1 MSILDYLRAK
11 DSSQENYLLKD
22 HIKET
27 VQRAVDLKKFVN
39 ENRDKI
45 QYDKLTDKFFENL
58 IIACF
63 LHDLGKIDYTFQ
75 KKVFRKEEREN
86 GEEFKNV
93 RDFLKE
99 ESANVNV
106 NHHEV
111 ISLLYLKIFAEV
123 FAEAESD
130 KWMGKIGTAILLHHY
145 NDFYT
150 NREKIDISE
159 VIREYQRNREYS
171 DLKNYVVFLQKNRNK
186 VEEILKELIAYIKK
200 GVKDEF
206 VESTLTKLEQKI
218 NFDRLNDFSEEDGL
232 APKLIL
238 FDPHQFDLHNKD
250 QNKNSEWYDFFV
262 FLGCLRRCDY
272 SASGNVEIEYQ
283 KKLTD
288 VFGDLDVKIKE
299 KINSDCLWQEELL
312 KHRDGENL
320 ILIAPTGSGKTEF
333 ALLWAKNRGKKLIYT
348 LPLRVALNDLYNR
361 FANEKNGYFKQDD
374 LRILHSTSFIEY
386 LDEEKDGKDL
396 SIDEKQTTSRLFSS
410 PLILTT
416 PDQVFLSSIKYY
428 GFDKLYSIYPISS
441 VVIDEIQA
449 YNPEMAAVIIRTIE
463 DIQQL
468 KGSVLIITATF
479 PPYFETYFEKFFKN
493 FKKIDIEKDA
503 LGVTIKNNKLKRHK
517 ISFIDKPLFEYDKN
531 KELIVK
537 NIEDITGILN
547 ANREKNVLITVN
559 NVGKA
564 VQLFKELEKEFESR
578 LKIKVEDGNRTTE
591 EKQNKK
597 KTKEIPLLLHS
608 RLLEKEKARRIKEIK
623 DTLEKQQNKKE
634 TKDPIEGMIV
644 ISTQIVEASVDID
657 FDILITEM
665 SPIDSQIQRWGRIY
679 RNRGEDYRGEKPNIY
694 IFSSNDKGTFAI
706 YDEDVILATEKKIK
720 EVSDSN
726 LVLDYKNEIDLI
738 KKVFS
743 EKVQD
748 NTQDKTLEDRYIQ
761 KIKENLKWLGYTS
774 AEKRSEAQRIF
785 RRIAGVQVVF
795 ADLIDGNESENE
807 EDKELKK
814 RLAEILNSKNI
825 GNLSINEIVKEMEVE
840 QIDENLKWKVL
851 KILYDHSINIP
862 IFAFENL
869 NKISKNTVGG
879 FTIITTERIGC
890 KEEDVVKFGITKIEN
905 LNIDEQEI
913 EESENVI

>member
-1 MSILDYLRAK
+1 MSGGGYNMSVLDYLRAK
-11 DSSQENYLLKD
+11 DSSEENYLLKD
-22 HIKET
+22 HIRET
-27 VQRAVDLKKFVN
+27 VRRAVDLKKFVD
-39 ENRDKI
+39 ENKDEI
-45 QYDKLTDKFFENL
+45 QYKKFTDEFFKNL

-106 NHHEV
+106 NHHGV
-111 ISLLYLKIFAEV
+111 ISLLYLKIFDGT
-123 FAEAESD
+123 ESD
-130 KWMGKIGTAILLHHY
+130 KWMDKIGTAILLHHY

-150 NREKIDISE
+150 NRKKIDISE
-159 VIREYQRNREYS
+159 VIREYS

-186 VEEILKELIAYIKK
+186 VEEILKELIAYIKE
-200 GVKDEF
+200 GVKDEL
-206 VESTLTKLEQKI
+206 VENTLTELEQKI

-299 KINSDCLWQEELL
+299 KINSDYLWQEKLL
-312 KHRDGENL
+312 EQHKHDENL

-348 LPLRVALNDLYNR
+348 LPLRVALNDLYDR
-361 FANEKNGYFKQDD
+361 FANDGNGYFKHDD

-386 LDEEKDGKDL
+386 LDEEKNGEDL

-468 KGSVLIITATF
+468 KGNVLIITATF
-479 PPYFETYFEKFFKN
+479 PPYFEKFFKN
-493 FKKIDIEKDA
+493 FFKKIDIEKDA
-503 LGVTIKNNKLKRHK
+503 LGVTIKIKNKELKRHK
-517 ISFIDKPLFEYDKN
+517 ICFIDKPLFEYNEN
-531 KELIVK
+531 KEPRV
-537 NIEDITGILN
+537 NIEVKEILKEKLKE
-547 ANREKNVLITVN
+547 NREKNVLITVN

-597 KTKEIPLLLHS
+597 ETKEIPLLLHS

-623 DTLEKQQNKKE
+623 DTLEKQNKKE

-679 RNRGEDYRGEKPNIY
+679 RNRNEDYRGEKPNIY

-706 YDEDVILATEKKIK
+706 YDEEVISVTEKKIK

-748 NTQDKTLEDRYIQ
+748 NTQDKTLEKRYIQ
-761 KIKENLKWLGYTS
+761 KIEENLKWLGYTS

-807 EDKELKK
+807 EYKELKK
-814 RLAEILNSKNI
+814 KLAEILNSKNI

-862 IFAFENL
+862 IFAFRNL

-879 FTIITTERIGC
+879 FTIITTKEIGC
-890 KEEDVVKFGITKIEN
+890 EKEEIVDYGITKIEN